1 MYNFFSL
8 TCNEMIPHFDF
19 FFCDCAGSFSL
30 HKLSL
35 VLVSSG
41 DSVAVPGPLM
51 VVAARVAEHGHEAHR
66 LNGSMWAHG
75 HKGSAS
81 AANRLRSCGALECFQ
96 FSSVPQSCRTL

>member
-19 FFCDCAGSFSL
+19 FFCDCPGSFSL
-30 HKLSL
+30 HNLSL

-41 DSVAVPGPLM
+41 DSVAVPGPPI
-51 VVAARVAEHGHEAHR
+51 VVAALVAEHGHEAHR
-66 LNGSMWAHG
+66 LNGSMRAHG
-75 HKGSAS
+75 HEGSAL
-81 AANRLRSCGALECFQ
+81 APNRLRSCGALECFQ